1 MKRLFST
8 VTALAF
14 TVCIF
19 PALPQVTAKAATNEE
34 IVAEQLS
41 MPIVS
46 IDTLGNS
53 VTSKES
59 YTDAKVTIYDENG
72 NVDTDSADI
81 SIRLRGNITLNV
93 AKKSYKFKFP
103 KKANPLELGDG
114 AAKSWNLVA
123 NYFDTSLMRNM
134 TAYHLGDMLDSMPY
148 SANSRSV
155 EVYVNGSYQGVYLM
169 TEAVNVAKSRINITE
184 NPDLVEDNGYL
195 VEMSFY
201 DCDNPF
207 FIEHQQYD
215 VKSDLSEDESIS
227 KQQVE
232 YISGYMDDALKA
244 LKSNDRE
251 QAAQYIDIPSLVD
264 NYIANEICKNVDSGW
279 DSYYISKDAGCK
291 LTFNPMWD
299 YDLALGNFIDVKGY
313 DSAAGLGVYN
323 VSNCNANSNQWM
335 CYAIQNDWFR
345 EAVAVRWKEVYD
357 DVKTLPEFVTSEA
370 EKNAASY
377 ERNFTK
383 WNSLGKKV
391 FSEPDEIAEL
401 STHKAHAEYL
411 ANWLNERITWLN
423 TYISSDNW
431 NGGTYLDE
439 NEKPIDPDNAVAV
452 STLMFWGGTGEI
464 DVDSP
469 GFTAEASSSGWGG
482 QALSTGIMLFK
493 GQKYRL
499 SFDYTA
505 PDTASI
511 NYRIQANHDSYKAYM
526 NGTVTPDSTNHLETE
541 FTADIDD
548 ANCALVLE
556 FKGSGTVKVEH
567 LSLVAID
574 SETLMGDVN
583 MDGEFNVSDLVM
595 LQKWLLAVTDTE
607 LKDWKAADFCEDN
620 RLDVFDLCLMRK
632 HLIAKTQTS

>member
-1 MKRLFST
+1 MKRFLSAA
-8 VTALAF
+8 TALTLTA
-14 TVCIF
+14 CMI
-19 PALPQVTAKAATNEE
+19 PALPQITANAVTDEE
-34 IVAEQLS
+34 IVADQLS

-46 IDTLGNS
+46 IDTLGNG
-53 VTSKES
+53 VNSKDN
-59 YTDAKVTIYDENG
+59 YTDAKVNIYEENG
-72 NVDTDSADI
+72 NIDTDNSDI
-81 SIRLRGNITLNV
+81 SIRLRGNITLRV
-93 AKKSYKFKFP
+93 DKKSYKFKFP

-134 TAYHLGDMLDSMPY
+134 AAYHLGDILNGMPY

-155 EVYVNGSYQGVYLM
+155 EVYVDGKYQGVYLL

-244 LKSNDRE
+244 LKSNDKE

-279 DSYYISKDAGCK
+279 DSYYISKDAGGK

-345 EAVAVRWKEVYD
+345 EAVTVRWKEIYE

-377 ERNFTK
+377 ERNFTR

-411 ANWLNERITWLN
+411 ANWLDERITWLN
-423 TYISSDNW
+423 TYFASSDW
-431 NGGTYLDE
+431 SAGKYLDE
-439 NEKPIDPDNAVAV
+439 NEKPIDPDNAVVV

-469 GFTAEASSSGWGG
+469 GFTAEASNAAWGG

-511 NYRIQANHDSYKAYM
+511 NYRIQANHDNYKAYM
-526 NGTVTPDSTNHLETE
+526 SGTVTPDSTKHLETA

-567 LSLVAID
+567 ISLVAID
-574 SETLMGDVN
+574 SDTLMGDVN
-583 MDGEFNVSDLVM
+583 IDGEFNVSDLVL

-632 HLIAKTQTS
+632 QLIAKTQTS

>member
-1 MKRLFST
+1 MKRFLSAA
-8 VTALAF
+8 TALTLTA
-14 TVCIF
+14 CMI
-19 PALPQVTAKAATNEE
+19 PALPQITANAVTNEE
-34 IVAEQLS
+34 IVADQLS
-41 MPIVS
+41 MPIVA

-53 VTSKES
+53 VNSKDS
-59 YTDAKVTIYDENG
+59 YTDAKITIYNENG
-72 NVDTDSADI
+72 NIDTDNSDI
-81 SIRLRGNITLNV
+81 SIRLRGNITLRV
-93 AKKSYKFKFP
+93 DKKSYKFKFP

-134 TAYHLGDMLDSMPY
+134 AAYHLGDILNGMPY

-155 EVYVNGSYQGVYLM
+155 EVYVDGKYQGVYLL
-169 TEAVNVAKSRINITE
+169 TEAVNVSKSRINITE

-232 YISGYMDDALKA
+232 YISGYIDDALKA
-244 LKSNDRE
+244 LKSNDKE

-279 DSYYISKDAGCK
+279 DSYYISKDAGGK

-313 DSAAGLGVYN
+313 SSAAGLGVYN

-345 EAVAVRWKEVYD
+345 EAVSVRWKEVYE
-357 DVKTLPEFVTSEA
+357 DVKTLPEYVTSEA

-377 ERNFTK
+377 ERNFTR

-423 TYISSDNW
+423 TYFSSDDW
-431 NGGTYLDE
+431 NVGTYLDE
-439 NEKPIDPDNAVAV
+439 NEKSIDPDNAVAV

-469 GFTAEASSSGWGG
+469 GFTAEASNAAWGG

-493 GQKYRL
+493 GQKYKL

-511 NYRIQANHDSYKAYM
+511 NYRIQANHDNYKAYM
-526 NGTVTPDSTNHLETE
+526 SGTVTPDSTKHLETE

-574 SETLMGDVN
+574 SETLMGDLN
-583 MDGEFNVSDLVM
+583 MDGEFNVSDLVL
-595 LQKWLLAVTDTE
+595 LQKWLLAVPDAE

-632 HLIAKTQTS
+632 QLIAKTQTS

>member
-1 MKRLFST
+1 M
-8 VTALAF
+8 
-14 TVCIF
+14 
-19 PALPQVTAKAATNEE
+19 
-34 IVAEQLS
+34 
-41 MPIVS
+41 
-46 IDTLGNS
+46 D
-53 VTSKES
+53 
-59 YTDAKVTIYDENG
+59 
-72 NVDTDSADI
+72 
-81 SIRLRGNITLNV
+81 
-93 AKKSYKFKFP
+93 KKSYKFKFP

-114 AAKSWNLVA
+114 EAKSWNLVA
-123 NYFDTSLMRNM
+123 NYFDTSLIRNM
-134 TAYHLGDMLDSMPY
+134 VAYHLGDILNDMPY

-155 EVYVNGSYQGVYLM
+155 EVYVDGKYQGVYLLA
-169 TEAVNVAKSRINITE
+169 EAVNVSKSRINITE
-184 NPDLVEDNGYL
+184 NPNLVEDNGYL

-207 FIEHQQYD
+207 FIEHQQYN

-244 LKSNDRE
+244 LKSNDKE
-251 QAAQYIDIPSLVD
+251 QATQYIDIPSLVD

-279 DSYYISKDAGCK
+279 DSYYISKDAGGK

-345 EAVAVRWKEVYD
+345 EAVTVRWKEIYE
-357 DVKTLPEFVTSEA
+357 DVKTIPEFVTSEA

-377 ERNFTK
+377 ERNFTR

-411 ANWLNERITWLN
+411 ANWLKERITWLN
-423 TYISSDNW
+423 TYFASADWSA
-431 NGGTYLDE
+431 GKYLDE
-439 NEKPIDPDNAVAV
+439 NEKLIDPDNAVAV

-469 GFTAEASSSGWGG
+469 GFTAEASNAAWGG

-493 GQKYRL
+493 GQKYKL
-499 SFDYTA
+499 SFNYTA

-511 NYRIQANHDSYKAYM
+511 NYRIQANHDNYKAYM
-526 NGTVTPDSTNHLETE
+526 SGTVTPDSTKHLETE

-574 SETLMGDVN
+574 S
-583 MDGEFNVSDLVM
+583 
-595 LQKWLLAVTDTE
+595 
-607 LKDWKAADFCEDN
+607 
-620 RLDVFDLCLMRK
+620 
-632 HLIAKTQTS
+632 